1 MLLPSARLTC
11 ARASNGRI
19 GILAVV
25 PGRAEECRHVR
36 GFPVGMTS
44 EAADLWDFCGAK
56 DSQFK
61 LFPDR
66 QEHPDDAARGHRLT
80 RTGRATS
87 RSLFPPLPAW

>member
-1 MLLPSARLTC
+1 MEAV
-11 ARASNGRI
+11 NGEGR
-19 GILAVV
+19 GLVTGCG
-25 PGRAEECRHVR
+25 GRARR
-36 GFPVGMTS
+36 RIRQWLAT
-44 EAADLWDFCGAK
+44 AASALATGGLWDFCGAK